1 MITALPS
8 TFWRNAA
15 QQSSFKLHPIGRILL
30 WVLIIATLEG
40 AVRKWIWPGSA
51 MVFLAIRDILIAYG
65 IMLGISKRWLKMN
78 SPTEALL
85 LLWTVVVIVWG
96 LTQVILGLEPITVA
110 ILGLRSWLLYIWFAW
125 LCGRVLRPSDV
136 HYILKTVA
144 LIMLPMAV
152 LVVLQHFLPVGH
164 WLNRQPEND
173 DPAKIF
179 TVVAGIVRTTGT
191 FTFVSGYAQFVGLAT
206 VPAFA
211 MLAGQFNVIRKPWL
225 RWMIVAA
232 TLIGVM
238 VSGSRQTIMY
248 AGAVLIA
255 AVFASF
261 RVKRKGT
268 FSRALTMILVLL
280 FLVGLLA
287 TVFSRAIEATETR
300 FVAASHAESLVARV
314 SWMFI
319 GTPETWVDMP
329 WFGNGI
335 GMGNNAAGSLLGR
348 GLNVSFLLAENESD
362 RIMLEG
368 GLLGLAFLL
377 FKGAIVVVG
386 AAGALRVLAF
396 KGDMLPFLL
405 WSFTSVDL
413 LTGQITA
420 QLTAHCFGWLT
431 LALAWALTRDS
442 TTPRARF
449 LRYLR
454 GGRFQK
460 ISAEAPTSN
469 LAPVP

>member
-8 TFWRNAA
+8 TYWRTAA
-15 QQSSFKLHPIGRILL
+15 RQSRFKLHPIGRILL

-51 MVFLAIRDILIAYG
+51 LVFLAIRDILIAYG
-65 IMLGISKRWLKMN
+65 ILLGISKRWLKMN

-96 LTQVILGLEPITVA
+96 LTQVILGLEPIAVA

-152 LVVLQHFLPVGH
+152 LVVMQHFLPVGH

-173 DPAKIF
+173 DPTKIF
-179 TVVAGIVRTTGT
+179 VVAAGIVRTTGT
-191 FTFVSGYAQFVGLAT
+191 FTFVAGYAQFVGLAT

-211 MLAGQFNVIRKPWL
+211 ILTGQFNVVRNPWL
-225 RWMIVAA
+225 RWLILAA
-232 TLIGVM
+232 TLIGVI

-248 AGAVLIA
+248 AAAVLAA

-268 FSRALTMILVLL
+268 FSRAVTMIAVLL
-280 FLVGLLA
+280 LSLGILA
-287 TVFSRAIEATETR
+287 TGFSRAIEATETR
-300 FVAASHAESLVARV
+300 FATAGQSESLVSRIG
-314 SWMFI
+314 WMFA
-319 GTPETWVDMP
+319 GTPETWVNVP

-348 GLNVSFLLAENESD
+348 GPNASFLLAENESD

-368 GLLGLAFLL
+368 GLLGLAFLM
-377 FKGAIVVVG
+377 FKGAIVIVG
-386 AAGALRVLAF
+386 IAGALRVLAF
-396 KGDMLPFLL
+396 KGEILPFLL

-442 TTPRARF
+442 IAPRARF

-454 GGRFQK
+454 GRRFQK
-460 ISAEAPTSN
+460 ISAEASTN
-469 LAPVP
+469 KLAPVP